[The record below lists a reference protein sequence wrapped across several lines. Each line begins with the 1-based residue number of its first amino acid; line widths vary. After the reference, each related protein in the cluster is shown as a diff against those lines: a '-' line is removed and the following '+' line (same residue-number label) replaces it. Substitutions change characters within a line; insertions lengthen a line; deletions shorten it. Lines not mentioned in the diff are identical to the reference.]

1 MGRHGVMPIAE
12 RYGKCVLVHP
22 HHLRQAEK
30 MFARRGVVA
39 VFLCR
44 FIPGVRHV
52 SGIPAGAARMPIIP
66 FLVARVAGAT
76 IWNVF
81 LLWVGWR
88 FGRNEQAIAAL
99 KSRMDLVGL
108 ALLILLGAYVIY
120 EVWASRR
127 RN

>member
-1 MGRHGVMPIAE
+1 
-12 RYGKCVLVHP
+12 
-22 HHLRQAEK
+22 
-30 MFARRGVVA
+30 
-39 VFLCR
+39 
-44 FIPGVRHV
+44 
-52 SGIPAGAARMPIIP
+52 MPIIP
-66 FLVARVAGAT
+66 FLVASVAGAT

-108 ALLILLGAYVIY
+108 ALLLLLGAYVIY